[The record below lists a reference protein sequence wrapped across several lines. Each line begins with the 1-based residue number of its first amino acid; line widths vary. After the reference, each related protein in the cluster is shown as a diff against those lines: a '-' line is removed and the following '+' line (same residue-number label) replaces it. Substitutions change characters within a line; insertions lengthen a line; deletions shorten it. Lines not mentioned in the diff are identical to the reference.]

1 MVTQTYNLNMIP
13 NGQIINVHVSQY
25 DIGRVIVFNLY
36 NGSAKFTPASGTTAT
51 IDGTKPDNKGFSLT
65 ATISGSTASF
75 TTTKNMCAVAGDTI
89 CEFRLIKNGQNVGTA
104 NFILKV
110 ERAGL
115 ADDVDT
121 SETELPAYEEA
132 AQQAAQNAAN
142 SATQAAGSATTAGN
156 QATAAADS
164 ASSANIYA
172 LKSEGYAVGK
182 QNGSDV
188 GSTSPYFQNNAAYF
202 AQKAAASVAEGTQV
216 NFYISNGHL
225 YVQQTI
231 QGVQQPAQDL
241 GAVGGSSETTET
253 YTNIKT
259 AVTPFSNMPL
269 ETYSAFLHRR
279 GTQTVLEVTLKTTDS
294 FDLTKGASQGVF
306 QIADATNGKLTPFW
320 LTSTSNQSFAFV
332 GVGAAEYRN
341 SGTFVE
347 ARMFRAGTNLAT
359 VVFYETETITLPA
372 NYYIYVTLS
381 FTNNYTE

>member
-89 CEFRLIKNGQNVGTA
+89 CEFRLVKNGQNVGTA

-156 QATAAADS
+156 QATAAAGS
-164 ASSANIYA
+164 ASSANTYA

-182 QNGSDV
+182 QNGADV

-216 NFYISNGHL
+216 TFYMSNGHI

-253 YTNIKT
+253 YTNIASNIAIVGSLPLSVYYAWMHRKGRETWIEMVLKT
-259 AVTPFSNMPL
+259 TG
-269 ETYSAFLHRR
+269 EWTYSASSFGLIRI
-279 GTQTVLEVTLKTTDS
+279 TDTS
-294 FDLTKGASQGVF
+294 
-306 QIADATNGKLTPFW
+306 GKLTPFW
-320 LTSTSNQSFAFV
+320 MDSQHQS
-332 GVGAAEYRN
+332 YLYC
-341 SGTFVE
+341 GTGSFE
-347 ARMFRAGTNLAT
+347 GDKQFIAR
-359 VVFYETETITLPA
+359 VFYWDSSHVQVAVCPNSAQTIPNNSAL
-372 NYYIYVTLS
+372 NLS
-381 FTNNYTE
+381 LHFTNNYTE